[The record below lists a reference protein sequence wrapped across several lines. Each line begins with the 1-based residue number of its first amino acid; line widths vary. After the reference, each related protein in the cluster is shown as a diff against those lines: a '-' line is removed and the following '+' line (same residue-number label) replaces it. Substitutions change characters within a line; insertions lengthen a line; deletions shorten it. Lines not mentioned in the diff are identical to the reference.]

1 MVEIRPCRDDADERV
16 SLEIYNAVWPA
27 LAITMAE
34 VESFKTAMR
43 DYGDHLALVAG
54 EAVGAAAVAISPT
67 QPDVGLAYV
76 TVLAERRGQGA
87 GTMLYAAASR
97 WLAERGIEELD
108 APVPED
114 DERSLAWA
122 RRRGFREVERDSRL
136 VLDLPASEPPSLDPR
151 RESRSF
157 PGRGGR
163 NSRGAST
170 RWHARRIPTSRTI
183 ATERWN
189 RSRTGSSM
197 TSTDRTSRRPR
208 PSLRSPATR

>member
-1 MVEIRPCRDDADERV
+1 MIEIRPCRDDADERL

-27 LAITMAE
+27 AAITMAE
-34 VESFKTAMR
+34 VESFKTMMR
-43 DYGDHLALVAG
+43 DYGDHLAVVG
-54 EAVGAAAVAISPT
+54 GGAVGAAAVAISPT
-67 QPDVGLAYV
+67 QPGVGLAFV

-136 VLDLPASEPPSLDPR
+136 VLARDRAAVPR
-151 RESRSF
+151 SSAGSRD
-157 PGRGGR
+157 RRLGG
-163 NSRGAST
+163 A
-170 RWHARRIPTSRTI
+170 A
-183 ATERWN
+183 
-189 RSRTGSSM
+189 
-197 TSTDRTSRRPR
+197 
-208 PSLRSPATR
+208 